1 MALFQEMKS
10 GYMNDNKIVIQFSCL
25 CPTAKQGLPV
35 AVASASASTSA
46 ASSSSRDPLTCS
58 QCHTD
63 FTCRWRRD
71 KGGATLCEHC
81 MASNQKR
88 ALKAEHTNRLK
99 AAFVKALQQE
109 QEIEQRIL
117 QQAAA
122 AASSSAQTSS
132 SSSSSSSASNAMHLI
147 KADQLVRPGGRSR
160 LK

>member
-1 MALFQEMKS
+1 MKS
-10 GYMNDNKIVIQFSCL
+10 GYMNDNKIVTQFSCL

-35 AVASASASTSA
+35 AVASASTSASTTSA
-46 ASSSSRDPLTCS
+46 SASSRDPLTCS

-132 SSSSSSSASNAMHLI
+132 SSSSSSASNAMHLI